1 MTQEQDTIKKK
12 KKKHSHIKMELL
24 NIKNI
29 GKIKSTNRV
38 KNWI

>member
-12 KKKHSHIKMELL
+12 EHSHIKMELL

-29 GKIKSTNRV
+29 GKIKNTNRV
-38 KNWI
+38 ENWI